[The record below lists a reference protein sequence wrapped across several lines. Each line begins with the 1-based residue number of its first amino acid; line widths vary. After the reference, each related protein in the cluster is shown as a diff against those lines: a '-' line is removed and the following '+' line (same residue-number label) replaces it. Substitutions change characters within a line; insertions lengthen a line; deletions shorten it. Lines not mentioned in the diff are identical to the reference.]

1 MKADL
6 WLPRQARDK
15 RNGRFND
22 NGGSFRRVHS
32 GFSLTEDC
40 SVAVCMASSS
50 TALPELVIGSTA
62 DWSPQT
68 LTNMTEQIADWDPLG
83 GREVTSS
90 KSPAIF
96 SHKNTIIC
104 QDRLGTNTRKSSRNK
119 KQGRRFSFF
128 SAGNFLG
135 VGGWGDYRGHPHHS
149 GWL

>member
-1 MKADL
+1 
-6 WLPRQARDK
+6 
-15 RNGRFND
+15 
-22 NGGSFRRVHS
+22 
-32 GFSLTEDC
+32 
-40 SVAVCMASSS
+40 MAASS

-90 KSPAIF
+90 ESPAIF

-128 SAGNFLG
+128 SAGDLLG
-135 VGGWGDYRGHPHHS
+135 VGGWGDHRGHPHHS